1 MNKLSL
7 SCAINTVGY
16 GISGYNLWKALRKNN
31 NISLFPVGQV
41 EAEKHW
47 NTENIISDIKNQ
59 QQIYSPSNPC
69 LKIWHPHDL
78 VIKPHTKNSIYATY
92 SFFEIDS
99 ISDVEKIGY
108 DISDIIFTPS
118 SWAKNILIN
127 NVIEEKKITVC
138 PCGVDTNVFDKNI
151 SIDEADVSPN
161 YVFFNAGKWEIRKG
175 HDILVHIFNEAFEPK
190 DNVELWM
197 ANTNPFL
204 TDKENGQWQ
213 NMYKNTKLGDKIHM
227 IPRLPSQKQLARIMA
242 YTDCGIYPARAEGW
256 NNEALETMAMNKPI
270 ILTNYSAH
278 TEYANS
284 NNSYLINITDM
295 EIAEDGKFFHST
307 GNWANLDKKVIDQG
321 VDYMRY
327 VYKNNIKSNSNGL
340 KTADKFSWEQ
350 SAKIIGSKIYG

>member
-1 MNKLSL
+1 M
-7 SCAINTVGY
+7 
-16 GISGYNLWKALRKNN
+16 
-31 NISLFPVGQV
+31 
-41 EAEKHW
+41 
-47 NTENIISDIKNQ
+47 
-59 QQIYSPSNPC
+59 
-69 LKIWHPHDL
+69 
-78 VIKPHTKNSIYATY
+78 
-92 SFFEIDS
+92 
-99 ISDVEKIGY
+99 
-108 DISDIIFTPS
+108 
-118 SWAKNILIN
+118 
-127 NVIEEKKITVC
+127 
-138 PCGVDTNVFDKNI
+138 
-151 SIDEADVSPN
+151 
-161 YVFFNAGKWEIRKG
+161 
-175 HDILVHIFNEAFEPK
+175 FNEAFEPK

-227 IPRLPSQKQLARIMA
+227 IPRLPSQKQLAKIMA

-321 VDYMRY
+321 VDHMRY
-327 VYKNNIKSNSNGL
+327 VYKNNIKSNSNGS